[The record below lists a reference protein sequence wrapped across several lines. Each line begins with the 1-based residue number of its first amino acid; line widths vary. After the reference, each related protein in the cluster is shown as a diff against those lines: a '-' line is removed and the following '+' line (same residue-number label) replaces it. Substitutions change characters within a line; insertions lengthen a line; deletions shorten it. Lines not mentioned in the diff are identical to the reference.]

1 MLFVSLLVLAS
12 LRHALAAAAA
22 AGARLSV
29 NGIEYFVPDWV
40 AGQAADAESIKRLPN
55 ALGFTAVTVLDSD
68 VAPDF
73 KSKNSMWDRDD
84 VWQPAFGAHI
94 VSPSNS
100 TLTLRTNCSVP
111 PGPYFLHIYT
121 GNIHRAYRL
130 YTDTASAFTQSLL
143 QLPDESFA
151 TLSSDAIA
159 VPSRLYYQ
167 QSKLKPLNG
176 VRIGVKDIFALSG
189 AKATYGNRAYF
200 ELYPASNTTSPAIQN
215 LISAGAIIVGTQK
228 LSQFANG
235 EIATADWVDY
245 HAPFNPRG
253 DGSYDAAS
261 SSAGGGSSIAT
272 YEWLDIALGSDT
284 GGSVRGPASV
294 QGVFGN
300 RPSHGIVNLEQVMPL
315 SPALDTL
322 GLLTR
327 HPRLW
332 SKVSEILYEGKFDS
346 EPSKYP
352 IRVVVLDF
360 PQKNTSQGRVLW
372 RFANS
377 LAQFLQANLTKL
389 DLASQWKIS
398 GPPEARNQTISQL
411 LDATYTTL
419 ITKDQTRLL
428 RDPFFKAYA
437 GTIRCIASLVSV
449 SSIDA
454 T

>member
-1 MLFVSLLVLAS
+1 MLLASLLVLVS
-12 LRHALAAAAA
+12 LQHALAGAT
-22 AGARLSV
+22 GARLSV

-40 AGQAADAESIKRLPN
+40 AGQAAEAESIKHLPN
-55 ALGFTAVTVLDSD
+55 TIGFTPVTVLKSD

-73 KSKNSMWDRDD
+73 KSENSTWNRDD

-94 VSPSNS
+94 LSPSNS
-100 TLTLRTNCSVP
+100 TIALRKNCSVP
-111 PGPYFLHIYT
+111 PGPYFLHVYT

-130 YTDTASAFTQSLL
+130 YTDTAGAFTQSLL
-143 QLPDESFA
+143 QLPDDTFT

-159 VPSRLYYQ
+159 VPSRLYYPQ
-167 QSKLKPLNG
+167 RKLKPLNG

-200 ELYPASNTTSPAIQN
+200 DLYPASNTTSPVIQN
-215 LISAGAIIVGTQK
+215 LISAGAVIVGTQK

-272 YEWLDIALGSDT
+272 YEWLDVAVGSDT

-332 SKVSEILYEGKFDS
+332 SKVSEVLYKDKFDS

-352 IRVVVLDF
+352 NKVLVLDF
-360 PQKNTSQGRVLW
+360 PQKNTSQGRILW

-377 LAQFLQANLTKL
+377 LAHFLQANLTNL
-389 DLASQWKIS
+389 DLESQWKIS
-398 GPPEARNQTISQL
+398 GPQVARNQTISQL

-428 RDPFFKAYA
+428 RDPFFKDYA
-437 GTIRCIASLVSV
+437 GTIRYMASLILFHPLTQHS
-449 SSIDA
+449 
-454 T
+454 